1 VRPSLVTVT
10 MGRRA
15 EAVALTRF
23 DEAATP
29 VPPAPE
35 DIVASDSLA
44 RNTLFA
50 TANTILLAGFAAFL
64 TLYLVRALDPRGYG
78 LYTLAL
84 AIGALFALVMD
95 FGISSSAARFIAE
108 RRGDRRAIAAYIAD
122 ALRLKIA
129 IAGGVGLVLFAAA
142 GEIADLYGKP
152 GLTWP
157 LRGVALALVG
167 SSLLQLYGAALIA
180 QARLPVGFLMT
191 FAQSGGFLVFGVVLV
206 SLGAGATGAAFGRA
220 IGYAFGLAVGTVMIV
235 RLFGRSALAIRSAKG
250 NTRQIAAYAGALAVV
265 EGAYLLFDQLDA
277 LLIGAYLSSAAV
289 GLFQAPF
296 GLTVFMHYPAG
307 VVATSVA
314 PRVAVHQ
321 EHGSDVGVFAHAIRL
336 LIVGYAALLAPL
348 VVWATPIVDLL
359 LGSNYERSAS
369 VLRAFAPY
377 VFLAAVGTLLSPA
390 ANYLGRARQRLPIA
404 LAAVAINLVVDVIL
418 IPRIGIVAGA
428 IGTDLALLVYVPAH
442 LWICASATGL
452 DLRPLGLALVRS
464 LAAAAAMA
472 GVLLAFGTTDL
483 SLLDWLLG
491 GAASVAVY
499 LAVLFVL
506 RELTVDEF
514 RVARAWVSAR
524 FG

>member
-1 VRPSLVTVT
+1 MSV
-10 MGRRA
+10 
-15 EAVALTRF
+15 
-23 DEAATP
+23 DEAAAP
-29 VPPAPE
+29 VPPPPE

-50 TANTILLAGFAAFL
+50 TANTILNAAFVAAL
-64 TLYLVRALDPRGYG
+64 TLYLVRALDPHGYG

-84 AIGALFALVMD
+84 AVGALFALVMD
-95 FGISSSAARFIAE
+95 FGISSSAGRFIAE
-108 RRGDRRAIAAYIAD
+108 RRGNRREIAAYIAD
-122 ALRLKIA
+122 ALRMKIA
-129 IAGGVGLVLFAAA
+129 IAGGLGLVLFLTA
-142 GEIADLYGKP
+142 GEIAALYGKP

-191 FAQSGGFLVFGVVLV
+191 LAQSGGFLVFGVILV

-220 IGYAFGLAVGTVMIV
+220 IGYGLGLAIGSVMIV
-235 RLFGRSALAIRSAKG
+235 RLFGRSALAIRSG
-250 NTRQIAAYAGALAVV
+250 TGRTRQIAAYAGALAIV

-277 LLIGAYLSSAAV
+277 LLIGAFLSSAAV

-307 VVATSVA
+307 IVATSVA
-314 PRVAVHQ
+314 PRVAAHE
-321 EHGSDVGVFAHAIRL
+321 EHGSNVPIFAHAIRL

-348 VVWATPIVDLL
+348 VVWAGPIVELL
-359 LGSNYERSAS
+359 LGSHYEQSAS

-377 VFLAAVGTLLSPA
+377 VFLAAVGALLSPA

-404 LAAVAINLVVDVIL
+404 LAAVAINLVFDLIF

-428 IGTDLALLVYVPAH
+428 IGTDLALAVYVPAH
-442 LWICASATGL
+442 LWICVRATGL
-452 DLRPLGLALVRS
+452 DLRPLALSLARS
-464 LAAAAAMA
+464 LVAAAAMA
-472 GVLLAFGTTDL
+472 GVLLAFGTSHL
-483 SLLDWLLG
+483 SALDWILG
-491 GAASVAVY
+491 GAVSVATY
-499 LAVLFVL
+499 LAVLFLV
-506 RELTVDEF
+506 RELTAGEF
-514 RVARAWVSAR
+514 RAIGAWVSAR

>member
-1 VRPSLVTVT
+1 MSV
-10 MGRRA
+10 
-15 EAVALTRF
+15 
-23 DEAATP
+23 DESSAP
-29 VPPAPE
+29 VPPAPS
-35 DIVASDSLA
+35 DLVASDSLA

-50 TANTILLAGFAAFL
+50 TANTVLTAGFAVVL
-64 TLYLVRALDPRGYG
+64 TLYLVRALDPHGYG

-84 AIGALFALVMD
+84 AVGALFALVMD
-95 FGISSSAARFIAE
+95 FGISSSAGRFIAE
-108 RRGDRRAIAAYIAD
+108 RRGDRREIAAYIAD
-122 ALRLKIA
+122 ALRLKVV
-129 IAGGVGLVLFAAA
+129 IAGSVGLVLFAAA
-142 GEIADLYGKP
+142 GEIAALYGKP

-191 FAQSGGFLVFGVVLV
+191 LAQSAGFLVFGVVLV

-220 IGYAFGLAVGTVMIV
+220 IGYGFGLAVGTVMIV
-235 RLFGRSALAIRSAKG
+235 RLFGRSALAIRSG
-250 NTRQIAAYAGALAVV
+250 GGHTRQIAAYAGALAVV

-277 LLIGAYLSSAAV
+277 LLIGAYLTSAAV

-321 EHGSDVGVFAHAIRL
+321 EHGSDVRVFAHAIRL

-348 VVWATPIVDLL
+348 IVWATPIIDLL
-359 LGSNYERSAS
+359 LGSKYAESAN

-428 IGTDLALLVYVPAH
+428 IGTDLALAVYVPAH
-442 LWICASATGL
+442 LWICVRATGL
-452 DLRPLGLALVRS
+452 DLRPLVLALVRS
-464 LAAAAAMA
+464 LVAAAVMA
-472 GVLLAFGTTDL
+472 GVLLAFGTSDL
-483 SLLDWLLG
+483 SLLDWLVG
-491 GAASVAVY
+491 GASSVLAY
-499 LAVLFVL
+499 LAVLLLV
-506 RELTVDEF
+506 RELTPGEI
-514 RVARAWVSAR
+514 RTTAAWVRER